1 VRHGESRA
9 ASAAAP
15 FALVDGQGDP
25 ELHANGELQALKV
38 GERLR
43 SLPIDAIYVTKLQ
56 RTAQTAAPL
65 AAHLSIDPI
74 LDPDLHEI
82 HLGAW
87 EGGLLRMKAQ
97 EKDPL
102 YERMLI
108 AERWDLIPGAEPWE
122 QINARVLRGLTRIH
136 RAHPDGLVVAVLH
149 GGIIGHILAHAG
161 GARPFAF
168 QGADN
173 ASISHIVMVEGRI
186 VVRRFNDASHLT
198 QDPTGLSGALS

>member
-1 VRHGESRA
+1 MRHGESRA
-9 ASAAAP
+9 ATAAAP

-25 ELHANGELQALKV
+25 ELHANGEIQALKV

-65 AAHLSIDPI
+65 ATHLGIEPI
-74 LDPDLHEI
+74 LDPDLHEV
-82 HLGAW
+82 HLGEW
-87 EGGLLRMKAQ
+87 EGGLLRMKAH

-102 YERMLI
+102 YQQMLL
-108 AERWDLIPGAEPWE
+108 AERWDLIPGAESWA
-122 QINARVLRGLTRIH
+122 QINERALRGLARIH
-136 RAHPDGLVVAVLH
+136 KAHPDGLVVAVLH

-161 GARPFAF
+161 GARAFAF

-173 ASISHIVMVEGRI
+173 ASISHIVMIDGRI
-186 VVRRFNDASHLT
+186 VVRRFNDASHLA
-198 QDPTGLSGALS
+198 QDPTGLSEALS